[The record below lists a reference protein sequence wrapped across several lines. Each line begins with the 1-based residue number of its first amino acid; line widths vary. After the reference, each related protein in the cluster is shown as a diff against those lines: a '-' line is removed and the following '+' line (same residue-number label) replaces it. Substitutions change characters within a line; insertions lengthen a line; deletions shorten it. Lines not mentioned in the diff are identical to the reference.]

1 MQRVEFGSVV
11 TLDYDVLLDSGEEI
25 DSSAKNGRLQVR
37 VGEWKALPGLGPRL
51 VGLAEGDERLIR
63 LSPPEAF
70 GEWNPDAIMTMRE
83 SRLAGD
89 TSLEDGATIRVETA
103 DGSSAICRAYRI
115 EEDRVA
121 LDFNHPLA
129 GEPLILF
136 VRIVG
141 VSSRIPME
149 TVTEGRTEWAERPF
163 GE

>member
-1 MQRVEFGSVV
+1 MRQVEFGSLV
-11 TLDYDVLLDSGEEI
+11 TLDYDILLNSGEEV
-25 DSSAKNGRLQVR
+25 DSSATNGRLQLR
-37 VGEWKALPGLGPRL
+37 VGEWQGLPGLGPRL
-51 VGLAEGDERLIR
+51 VGLEEGDERLIH

-89 TSLEDGATIRVETA
+89 NSLEDGATIRVETS
-103 DGSSAICRAYRI
+103 DGASAICRAYRI

-136 VRIVG
+136 VRV
-141 VSSRIPME
+141 VD
-149 TVTEGRTEWAERPF
+149 VTRQS
-163 GE
+163 